1 MICLVNPSQ
10 RMLDYGEPFHISSP
24 GKQDLE
30 YKIITFKIF
39 RVRKTKPSVY
49 KQNLY
54 RFPLPE
60 TAVPHPPAFV
70 RWYRFRLSPGRQP
83 LVNNLLILIHA
94 SGYPIRS
101 SLTDQTSKVIPSLI
115 EPVPPRQNCSKG
127 FFSKLSVSG
136 TVPVYASIS
145 PASTCS
151 FI

>member
-1 MICLVNPSQ
+1 MPVDVRLQKIFSYFRFRKIKTRISKVK
-10 RMLDYGEPFHISSP
+10 PFYISDS
-24 GKQDLE
+24 GKQSLG
-30 YKIITFKIF
+30 YISK
-39 RVRKTKPSVY
+39 
-49 KQNLY
+49 NLF

-60 TAVPHPPAFV
+60 IAVLHPPAFV
-70 RWYRFRLSPGRQP
+70 RWYRLRLSPGRQP

-101 SLTDQTSKVIPSLI
+101 ALTDQTSKVIPSLI